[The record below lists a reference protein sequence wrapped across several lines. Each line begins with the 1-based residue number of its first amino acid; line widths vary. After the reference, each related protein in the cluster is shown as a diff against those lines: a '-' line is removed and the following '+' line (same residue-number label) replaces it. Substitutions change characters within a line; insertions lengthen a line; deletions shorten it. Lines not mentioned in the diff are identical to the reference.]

1 MRVNRPSRCRAI
13 AVVAVAMTVLVA
25 SGTATVAARS
35 TESSE
40 GGIVRLLEFY
50 TQSNNTENLE
60 WLDMVT
66 AIFEEENPGWNVE
79 YESATFDQIDQKAI
93 IDFEAGV
100 AHDVVLTSPQLMAK
114 HEAAGDLLDLTP
126 YIEESYTSEQIEDL
140 NWSAGWASAT
150 FGDQQI
156 GVATGIHIRGN
167 IVNNEIFEA
176 AGLDPSVPLTT
187 PDEVLEAAIAIQE
200 SGAAEWGLG
209 AFLGSNRA
217 TVEVTYAPLV
227 WGYGGDFWEDDAP
240 AITSEAS
247 VRAVEWLWD
256 AVNEHEIIPPFAA
269 AADAD
274 YDAMAKDAFLDGIVG
289 QATGFGSYWIAAVEE
304 AGFTEGCF
312 PATAE
317 CVADG
322 VTPMVSPNP
331 GGAGFANAWDLSI
344 HANSENP
351 EMAWKLI
358 ETMMRPENITQYPD
372 AGLPPW
378 LSIYDSEAYSSDYWQ
393 IWREAAEL
401 GRGVPQTP
409 FFTELADAI
418 YVAIQEAIAADR
430 EEIPRILED
439 AQNEF
444 VAAYLN

>member
-1 MRVNRPSRCRAI
+1 MKRNRPTGLLAI
-13 AVVAVAMTVLVA
+13 AVAGIL
-25 SGTATVAARS
+25 ATGSVVAAHTQS
-35 TESSE
+35 AD
-40 GGIVRLLEFY
+40 GGTIRLLEFY
-50 TQSNNTENLE
+50 SQSANIVNLE
-60 WLDMVT
+60 WLDMVSG
-66 AIFEEENPGWNVE
+66 IFEEENPGWNVE
-79 YESATFDQIDQKAI
+79 YESTTFDQIDQKAI
-93 IDFEAGV
+93 IDYEAGV

-126 YIEESYTSEQIEDL
+126 YLESTYSPEQIADL

-156 GVATGIHIRGN
+156 GIPTGTHVRGN
-167 IVNNEIFEA
+167 IVNNEVFEA

-227 WGYGGDFWEDDAP
+227 WGFGGDFWEDDAP
-240 AITSEAS
+240 AIASDAS
-247 VRAVEWLWD
+247 VQAVEWLWD
-256 AVNEHEIIPPFAA
+256 AVNEHEVIPPFAA

-274 YDAMAKDAFLDGIVG
+274 YDSLVRDALIDGIVG
-289 QATGFGSYWIAAVEE
+289 QATGFGSYWIAFVEE
-304 AGFTEGCF
+304 AGLTEGCF

-317 CVADG
+317 CEAPG

-344 HANSENP
+344 HANSDNP
-351 EMAWKLI
+351 DMAWELI
-358 ETMMRPENITQYPD
+358 EVMMRPENITQYPD

-393 IWREAAEL
+393 AWREAAEN

-409 FFTELADAI
+409 FYTELADAI
-418 YVAIQEAIAADR
+418 YVAIQEAMTADR
-430 EEIPRILED
+430 DDIPGILQRAED
-439 AQNEF
+439 EF
-444 VAAYLN
+444 VAAYLG